1 MLLLRKVFKKGEKK
15 KKTSESVEKSRS
27 SGAQE
32 AETVIPS
39 LLWILFMAWLTF
51 AWVSISNLIIAET
64 QQVGTVEENS

>member
-1 MLLLRKVFKKGEKK
+1 MLLLRKVFKKEEKK

-39 LLWILFMAWLTF
+39 LL
-51 AWVSISNLIIAET
+51 
-64 QQVGTVEENS
+64 